1 MVNREALM
9 LATNDINFVNSFMG
23 LFHNM
28 GKYLTQVVITLF
40 LHNIT
45 ESMGFQEKEI
55 CLLICISMFDVGR
68 TDIQALD
75 DREGIQ

>member
-1 MVNREALM
+1 MKLIFV
-9 LATNDINFVNSFMG
+9 DIKIC
-23 LFHNM
+23 LE
-28 GKYLTQVVITLF
+28 T
-40 LHNIT
+40 
-45 ESMGFQEKEI
+45 MGFKEKEV

>member
-1 MVNREALM
+1 MSLHY
-9 LATNDINFVNSFMG
+9 G
-23 LFHNM
+23 LDKSPKKTENLPIIQYFISYF
-28 GKYLTQVVITLF
+28 KISTSKIF
-40 LHNIT
+40 LET
-45 ESMGFQEKEI
+45 MGFKEKEV

>member
-1 MVNREALM
+1 M

-28 GKYLTQVVITLF
+28 GKFQNFQFASDRRF
-40 LHNIT
+40 L
-45 ESMGFQEKEI
+45 ESMGFQETEI

>member
-28 GKYLTQVVITLF
+28 GKYLTLTK
-40 LHNIT
+40 
-45 ESMGFQEKEI
+45 S
-55 CLLICISMFDVGR
+55 
-68 TDIQALD
+68 
-75 DREGIQ
+75 